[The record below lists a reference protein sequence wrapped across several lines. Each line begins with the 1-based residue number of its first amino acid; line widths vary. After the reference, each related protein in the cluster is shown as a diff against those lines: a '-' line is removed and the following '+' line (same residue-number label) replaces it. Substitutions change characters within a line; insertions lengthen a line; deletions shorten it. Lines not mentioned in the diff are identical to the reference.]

1 MIYHFYG
8 SFNLKSEKVQG
19 RKILAIKI
27 ISFKILT
34 FCSITFPLFFNP
46 YMRILSQTSYFCLL

>member
-34 FCSITFPLFFNP
+34 FCSIKTFSLF
-46 YMRILSQTSYFCLL
+46 LQTSYFCLL